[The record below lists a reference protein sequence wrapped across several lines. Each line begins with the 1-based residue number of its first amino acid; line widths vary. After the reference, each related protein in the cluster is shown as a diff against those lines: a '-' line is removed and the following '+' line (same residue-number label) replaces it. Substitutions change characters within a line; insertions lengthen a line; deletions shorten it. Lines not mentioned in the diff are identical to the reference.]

1 MMLTLD
7 LLVSIPHVESPAGA
21 EWGAARD
28 GIRRACECWNRTDA
42 RDPCRDICRQ
52 AEARKSKC
60 CQPAEVLQFLNLLIS
75 HNKGIRFNTAKMNGL
90 LNNYG
95 PAN

>member
-1 MMLTLD
+1 MLTLD
-7 LLVSIPHVESPAGA
+7 LLVSIPHVESPVGAG
-21 EWGAARD
+21 WGAARD

-52 AEARKSKC
+52 AEARKSMC
-60 CQPAEVLQFLNLLIS
+60 WQPVEVLQFLNLSIS
-75 HNKGIRFNTAKMNGL
+75 HNNGIHYDTPKKNSL